1 MPHPTD
7 LRRILQ
13 LLTTLY
19 FTNPRI
25 VMKEQ
30 GVDILVCDF
39 CQSLQPVFHWQ
50 PCRFEENI
58 RFYTKAKLSYKLIV
72 QKNKWEYSM
81 RLGVTHGYAIHT
93 QYIALQYIAAGQN
106 QIYVKLKTLRHAGR
120 WVSRSGSA
128 LGLAFES
135 LRSNRT
141 VVYLYRSSDV
151 SFWVFAVSLFRL
163 LKSYSYFYA
172 NCYRMFIIICYSL
185 LAVLFM

>member
-1 MPHPTD
+1 
-7 LRRILQ
+7 
-13 LLTTLY
+13 
-19 FTNPRI
+19 
-25 VMKEQ
+25 
-30 GVDILVCDF
+30 
-39 CQSLQPVFHWQ
+39 
-50 PCRFEENI
+50 
-58 RFYTKAKLSYKLIV
+58 
-72 QKNKWEYSM
+72 M

-151 SFWVFAVSLFRL
+151 SF
-163 LKSYSYFYA
+163 
-172 NCYRMFIIICYSL
+172 
-185 LAVLFM
+185 